1 MGRKNE
7 SSWSA
12 VERRANSELKRNVT
26 IQWMSTL
33 AVTWIF
39 IFSTIGVALHSKRA
53 KEKTEEGLNSQG
65 CTGEVIDKT
74 YTPEHQE
81 FSFIGTR
88 IPISIATKVP
98 ENRTIEMR
106 LGAGCGSNAPGK
118 EVEIN
123 FTDQELWDEIQPGD
137 MLYHP
142 DGSTGW
148 DVYGDSGVS
157 MGDLPASKD
166 NESTEPAASEFYIS
180 PQALEEIAS
189 N

>member
-106 LGAGCGSNAPGK
+106 LGAGCGSNASGK

-142 DGSTGW
+142 
-148 DVYGDSGVS
+148 GVS
-157 MGDLPASKD
+157 TDWDIYDSSGIPMGDLPASKS
-166 NESTEPAASEFYIS
+166 NEPIEPAASEFYIS
-180 PQALEEIAS
+180 PQALEEAANS
-189 N
+189 